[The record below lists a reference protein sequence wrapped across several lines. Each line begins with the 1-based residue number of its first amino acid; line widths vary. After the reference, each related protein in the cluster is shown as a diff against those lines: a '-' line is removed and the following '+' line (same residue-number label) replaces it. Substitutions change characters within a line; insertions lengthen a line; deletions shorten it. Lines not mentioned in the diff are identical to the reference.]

1 MLKSRLGPL
10 VIISLSE
17 LFVLSLWFSASAI
30 LPELKLAWNL
40 SDFTSSWVTAS
51 VQLGFIVG
59 AFFSSFLGIS
69 DRLNS
74 RKLFACSA
82 IFGAFINFLLVFV
95 SQASLGFFIRF
106 LTGVSMAGI
115 YPTAVKL
122 VAQRY
127 PKQRGMAIGI
137 LIGALTLGS
146 ALPHSIVAFTS
157 GIDWKIVIIASSILA
172 LIGSS
177 LMFLFVR
184 DVTDAAK
191 TTKIDLRLVGRVI
204 SNQKVMLAN
213 YGYFGH
219 MWELYAMW
227 TWLPAF
233 LTFSFTYH
241 LSDIDK
247 WNSHL
252 FAFLIIGLAG
262 AVGCILGGYYADK
275 IGKTRLTII
284 AMIVSGTCAVLIGF
298 TLQFSIWLTIILAFL
313 WGMSVI
319 ADSAQFSA
327 IVTEYAAE
335 EYTGT
340 ALTFQ
345 MAIGFLITV
354 VSINLLPIVQGM
366 VGWRWVFILLSI
378 GPILGV
384 ISMRKLGTLERNS
397 Y

>member
-1 MLKSRLGPL
+1 MLKSNWKPL
-10 VIISLSE
+10 VLISLAE
-17 LFVLSLWFSASAI
+17 LFALSLWFSATAI

-40 SDFTSSWVTAS
+40 NDSTSAWVTSS

-59 AFFSSFLGIS
+59 AFVSSFLGIP

-74 RKLFACSA
+74 RKLFAFSA
-82 IFGAFINFLLVFV
+82 IFGAIINFFLVFV
-95 SQASLGFFIRF
+95 SHAGIGFLLRF

-127 PKQRGMAIGI
+127 PNHRGLAIGI

-157 GIDWKIVIIASSILA
+157 GINWKVVITASSILA
-172 LIGSS
+172 VIGSG
-177 LMFLFVR
+177 LMFLLVR
-184 DVTDAAK
+184 DVTVSSK
-191 TTKIDLRLVGRVI
+191 NTKVNIRLIGEVI
-204 SNQKVMLAN
+204 RNKKVMLAN

-233 LTFSFTYH
+233 LTFSLSYH
-241 LSDIDK
+241 LLDLDK
-247 WNSHL
+247 WYSHL
-252 FAFLIIGLAG
+252 LSFLIIGLAG
-262 AVGCILGGYYADK
+262 AVGCVLGGYYGDK
-275 IGKTRLTII
+275 IGKTKLTIV
-284 AMIVSGTCAVLIGF
+284 AMIVSGTCAILIGF
-298 TLQFSIWLTIILAFL
+298 TLPFSIWLTVILAFL

-354 VSINLLPIVQGM
+354 VSINLLPIVQNII
-366 VGWRWVFILLSI
+366 GWNLVFILLSI
-378 GPILGV
+378 GPVLGV
-384 ISMRKLGTLERNS
+384 ISMIKLGKLEKS